1 MVKFNSKTIF
11 CAFLFSL
18 LLFLNSCKT
27 DNRYL
32 DRLNNTALFN
42 EAMQQLT
49 DIVVYDIFSPPVA
62 SRVYVYPTIA
72 AYSIIQKTHPNKY
85 MSLEGQLT
93 DYIDVSDY
101 SDPNIIPNLAALH
114 AFLVVGKEL
123 IFSENKIDAYREN
136 LYKELREEGLSRRE
150 LNKSIEY
157 GEIVANE
164 ILRWADN
171 DFYKQTRTY
180 PKYTIQQDDKYWKP
194 TPPDYMEGIEPHW
207 NKIRPMVISTVDI
220 FNPPAPL
227 AIDMRRGSK
236 FYNELMEVYRLGA
249 QVTEDN
255 NESEEAKIAAFW
267 DCNPYV
273 SYHKGHAMFAIK
285 KITPGGHW
293 IGITKIATEL
303 ANDSF
308 DEAINSY
315 LQVSIALFDGF
326 ISCWDTKWNTL
337 VVRPET
343 LINKYIDEEWLPKL
357 QTPPF
362 PEYTS
367 GHSVISKASAVVLT
381 KIYGDDFG
389 FDDTTEVKYGLPVR
403 SFNSFMEAADEAAI
417 SRLYGG
423 IHYRMAIDYG
433 VDQGEKIGEYISRNL
448 NSLISNQ
455 EVVQN

>member
-72 AYSIIQKTHPNKY
+72 AYSIIQKKHPNKY

-171 DFYKQTRTY
+171 DLYKQTRTY
-180 PKYTIQQDDKYWKP
+180 QKYTIQQDDKYWKP

-207 NKIRPMVISTVDI
+207 NKIRPMVISSVDI

-455 EVVQN
+455 DVVQN

>member
-11 CAFLFSL
+11 CVFLFSL
-18 LLFLNSCKT
+18 LFFLNSCKT

-32 DRLNNTALFN
+32 DRLNDTALFN

-207 NKIRPMVISTVDI
+207 NKIRPMVIPSVDI

-236 FYNELMEVYRLGA
+236 FYNELMEVYRLGE

-293 IGITKIATEL
+293 IGITKIATKK
-303 ANDSF
+303 ANLNLM
-308 DEAINSY
+308 ETIQTYA
-315 LQVSIALFDGF
+315 LVSISLFDAF
-326 ISCWDTKWNTL
+326 IICWDEKWRSIL
-337 VVRPET
+337 VRPET
-343 LINKYIDEEWLPKL
+343 VINQYIDSEWIPFL

-367 GHSVISKASAVVLT
+367 GHSVISRSAAKILT
-381 KIYGDDFG
+381 HLLGDNFE
-389 FDDTTEVKYGLPVR
+389 FLDTSEEKYGLPAR
-403 SFNSFMEAADEAAI
+403 NFKSFIHASEEAAI
-417 SRLYGG
+417 SRIYGG
-423 IHYRMAIDYG
+423 IHYMPAITYG
-433 VDQGEKIGEYISRNL
+433 VEQGEKVGTHVIKTLITKQNL
-448 NSLISNQ
+448 LSKN
-455 EVVQN
+455 

>member
-32 DRLNNTALFN
+32 DRLNDTALFN

-72 AYSIIQKTHPNKY
+72 AYSIIQKKHPNKY

-207 NKIRPMVISTVDI
+207 NKIRPMVISSVDI

-389 FDDTTEVKYGLPVR
+389 FDDTTEVKYGLPER

-433 VDQGEKIGEYISRNL
+433 VDQGEKIGEYISQNL

>member
-11 CAFLFSL
+11 CVFLFSL

-72 AYSIIQKTHPNKY
+72 AYSIIQKKHPNKY

-171 DFYKQTRTY
+171 DLYKQTRTY
-180 PKYTIQQDDKYWKP
+180 QKYTIQQDDKYWKP

-207 NKIRPMVISTVDI
+207 NKIRPMVISSVDI